1 MTRKGLLVSL
11 GREQFEPVIISSC
24 WDPENRSIGS
34 VRVLGQGSEIDV
46 IWLES
51 IVSLGDG
58 SHNF

>member
-1 MTRKGLLVSL
+1 MVRL
-11 GREQFEPVIISSC
+11 GREKSEPVIISSC
-24 WDPENRSIGS
+24 WGPGNRSIGS

-58 SHNF
+58 SHNL